1 MGRGGEII
9 GRLARA
15 EGLFRERDIKKQ
27 NLSTSCLTEAGV
39 RLLMVRPHGHG
50 VWSHRDYEPTRYELL
65 QIRVENA
72 VFWGP
77 SALWLQG
84 ATRKE
89 PAELWIAIDHKA
101 RRPRNLPL
109 DTVIVRSRNLEKDLD
124 MVPHGVTPLR
134 VHTRKRAEA
143 DLARSDC
150 AALLARALAPR
161 RFILPPTAEHLS
173 EKLASRSSW
182 KPPHAPPAEYAYTER
197 ELREEWSVVRSIPAS
212 LPAPSLRY
220 RLFRE

>member
-9 GRLARA
+9 CRLARA
-15 EGLFRERDIKKQ
+15 EGLFRERDIKKK
-27 NLSTSCLTEAGV
+27 NVSTACLKEAGV
-39 RLLMVRPHGHG
+39 RLLTVKPHGYG
-50 VWSHRDYEPTRYELL
+50 VWSLREYEPTRYELL
-65 QIRVENA
+65 QIRVEHA

-84 ATRKE
+84 ATHKE
-89 PAELWIAIDHKA
+89 PDELWIAIDHKA
-101 RRPRNLPL
+101 RRPLNLPL

-150 AALLARALAPR
+150 ADLLSRALTPG
-161 RFILPPTAEHLS
+161 RFLLPPWAVHLS
-173 EKLASRSSW
+173 ERLESW
-182 KPPHAPPAEYAYTER
+182 TGWTPPAATPPGYECTKALE
-197 ELREEWSVVRSIPAS
+197 REEWSIVRSIPS
-212 LPAPSLRY
+212 PLPEPSLRY
-220 RLFRE
+220 RFFRK